1 MYIMHIFYEY
11 VISMQNMKEKIKRL
25 TALRKIIEAS
35 PSANQAELLRS
46 LRLNGINATQPSISR
61 DLKELGIAK
70 IAGSYRPIETKNLPS
85 SQIIFNQILTMQSAG
100 QNLFVIKTEEGAAN
114 VVANQIDHMEF
125 DGILG
130 TVAGDDTILLATR
143 NRAVQKRLVTYL
155 ECQQNQ
161 GV

>member
-1 MYIMHIFYEY
+1 
-11 VISMQNMKEKIKRL
+11 MKERIKRL
-25 TALRKIIEAS
+25 TVLRGIIEAN
-35 PSANQAELLRS
+35 PSTSQAELLQA

-70 IAGSYRPIETKNLPS
+70 IAGSYRPIEMQNIPS
-85 SQIIFNQILTMQSAG
+85 SPTILFNQILNMQSAG
-100 QNLFVIKTEEGAAN
+100 QNLFVIKTKEGAAN

-143 NRAVQKRLVTYL
+143 NRAVQRKLVTYL
-155 ECQQNQ
+155 ESQQDQ
-161 GV
+161 SA